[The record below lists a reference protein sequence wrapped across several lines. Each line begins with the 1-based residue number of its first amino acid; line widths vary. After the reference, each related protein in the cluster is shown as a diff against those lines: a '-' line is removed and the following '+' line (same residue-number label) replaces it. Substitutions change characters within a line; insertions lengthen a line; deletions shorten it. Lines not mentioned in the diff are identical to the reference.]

1 MDAVAGGKDAQR
13 VSAGDP
19 LADTRT
25 GQLAQLD
32 ELVGEPSPSRA
43 RRDSIRRRLLALA
56 DVLAL
61 TAAYAGV
68 WIIAPPDGELSERLV
83 LAVALPFWVVFNK
96 LLGLYD
102 RDAHLVHKS
111 TLDELPKLALSS
123 ALGTAVLFFCAPPF
137 TGLKIGRP
145 QTLVFAALALLA
157 FSLGRAAVR
166 HVLVRRYPAERCL
179 IVGSGFVAD
188 TIARKL
194 RVHPEYG
201 VELVGFVDAPGE
213 AWATDNGGS
222 PSELTDRL
230 GGLERFE
237 QVCGAFAVDRV
248 VIAFSSISHER
259 LIEVIR
265 ASKRL
270 GLEISVVPRLFEVI
284 GHQVE
289 VDQLEGMTLLGLRGF
304 GRTRSSLALKRAID
318 IAGSGTGLLLLLPLM
333 LCIAVAIK
341 LGSRGPALFVQSRVG
356 RGNREFSMY
365 KFRTMVDGAHYM
377 KPALVHLNETDGP
390 MFKIAEDP
398 RITPV
403 GRFLRKTSLDEL
415 PQLFNVLRG
424 NMSLVGPRPLV
435 PSEDVHVIG
444 HHRERLDLTPGLT
457 GPWQVLGRT
466 AIPFN
471 EMTKLDYLYVAEWSL
486 WNDVKLLLRT
496 APTVLQ
502 RRGQ

>member
-1 MDAVAGGKDAQR
+1 MDSVATGKDAQ
-13 VSAGDP
+13 GDP
-19 LADTRT
+19 AVQRHAPPDHGR
-25 GQLAQLD
+25 LAQLD
-32 ELVGEPSPSRA
+32 EIVGGVSSSRTH
-43 RRDSIRRRLLALA
+43 RDSVRRRLLALS
-56 DVLAL
+56 DVAALAV
-61 TAAYAGV
+61 AYGWV
-68 WIIAPPDGELSERLV
+68 WIVAPPEGPLSERLV
-83 LAVALPFWVVFNK
+83 FALALPLWVLFNK

-123 ALGTAVLFFCAPPF
+123 ALGTAILYFCATPLS
-137 TGLKIGRP
+137 GLEIGRP
-145 QTLVFAALALLA
+145 QTLLFAGFAFLTLAV
-157 FSLGRAAVR
+157 GRAAVR
-166 HVLVRRYPAERCL
+166 HLLVRRYPAERCL

-188 TIARKL
+188 TVARKL

-201 VELVGFVDAPGE
+201 VELVGFVDTLNEDWSTG
-213 AWATDNGGS
+213 NGG
-222 PSELTDRL
+222 PAGKLAAPL

-237 QVCGAFAVDRV
+237 EICAEFAVDRV

-318 IAGSGTGLLLLLPLM
+318 ILGSGLGLLVLMPLM
-333 LCIAVAIK
+333 LGIAVAIR
-341 LGSRGPALFVQSRVG
+341 LGSRGPALFVQARVG

-365 KFRTMVDGAHYM
+365 KFRTMVNGAHHM
-377 KPALVHLNETDGP
+377 KTALIHLNETGGP
-390 MFKIAEDP
+390 MFKMAEDP
-398 RITPV
+398 RVTRV
-403 GRFLRKTSLDEL
+403 GRFLRRTSLDEL

-424 NMSLVGPRPLV
+424 DMSLVGPRPLV

-466 AIPFN
+466 SIPFD

-486 WNDVKLLLRT
+486 WNDIKLLLRT
-496 APTVLQ
+496 GPTVLQ
-502 RRGQ
+502 RRGH